1 MMMMKFV
8 MMMMMMMMMMIMIMV
23 GIVTMM
29 VAEQIGASKAESSR
43 WCNFTKLKLSTTTG
57 IIISFFCCNKLL

>member
-1 MMMMKFV
+1 MMKFV
-8 MMMMMMMMMMIMIMV
+8 MMMMMMMMV

-43 WCNFTKLKLSTTTG
+43 WCNFTKLKLSTTT
-57 IIISFFCCNKLL
+57 ISFFCCNKLL